1 MKSPTKY
8 TLLMVILWLFMIWA
22 LLLRPIDDGDIFCQ
36 IKLGELIMDQ
46 GRLITQDPFTYT
58 LSGVKIP
65 TVGWLAQVIFAWL
78 YRCFSLQGVQIAHVL
93 LYSGAFAIAI
103 MSPILN
109 SAKRRGDI
117 SLFSLGAAVI
127 LGFLVSLTNS
137 SVRPQSFAVFCF
149 AFLLYVVQSNW
160 RFRTKLLALA
170 PTLLLWQNTH
180 PSVMIGVLA
189 MAVLVFLRWI
199 RNFTKSDNAKPWDIS
214 LFLLISVL
222 ALLFTPL
229 GWHIFDISTK
239 NAQASREW
247 LGITEWLPPW
257 HESVRDAMLVF
268 WIALILSVCLVINLR
283 NKLRFIDVALFVS
296 FTLLT
301 LYAARFALFWAI
313 IMVPIWASW
322 IEQAKPVNLFSWRGD
337 LPISKWI
344 LAITLVIGITIV
356 SFLVY
361 TMRQAIIDQKTIPAQ
376 GIAFLKSVLARGRI
390 YNYPVWGGPLI
401 FAGYPQWHVTVD
413 GRLYLYEKTFWIDYF
428 KAAQGKIP
436 LQELVKQHQP
446 DAFFLHPR
454 FHQQL
459 IEILGHSQNW
469 CKLYSDAQCII
480 FLPCSKVRE

>member
-1 MKSPTKY
+1 MKSPTTY
-8 TLLMVILWLFMIWA
+8 TLLMVILWLFMSWA
-22 LLLRPIDDGDIFCQ
+22 LLLRPIDDVDMFTQ
-36 IKLGELIMDQ
+36 IKLGELILDQ
-46 GRLITQDPFTYT
+46 GRLITHDPFTYT
-58 LSGVKIP
+58 LSAVKIP

-78 YRCFSLQGVQIAHVL
+78 YRCFSLHGVQIVHAL
-93 LYSGAFAIAI
+93 LYSSAFVIAGI
-103 MSPILN
+103 SASLN
-109 SAKRRGDI
+109 SATRSVDI
-117 SLFSLGAAVI
+117 NLFSLGAAVL
-127 LGFLVSLTNS
+127 LGFLVSFTNS

-149 AFLLYVVQSNW
+149 AFLLYVAQSDW
-160 RFRTKLLALA
+160 RLRIKLLALV
-170 PTLLLWQNTH
+170 PTLLIWQNTH
-180 PSVMIGVLA
+180 PSVMIGALA
-189 MAVLVFLRWI
+189 MGVLVFARWI
-199 RNFTKSDNAKPWDIS
+199 RNFTKSDIAKPWDIS
-214 LFLLISVL
+214 LLLIIAVL
-222 ALLFTPL
+222 AQLSTPL

-257 HESVRDAMLVF
+257 HESVRDAILIF
-268 WIALILSVCLVINLR
+268 WIALTLSLCLVIKLR
-283 NKLRFIDVALFVS
+283 NKLRLGDTVLFIL

-301 LYAARFALFWAI
+301 FYAARFAVFWALS
-313 IMVPIWASW
+313 MVPIWAIW
-322 IEQAKPVNLFSWRGD
+322 IEEAKPVNLFSWRGD

-344 LAITLVIGITIV
+344 LVVTFVIGISIV
-356 SFLVY
+356 SFLVH
-361 TMRQAIIDQKTIPAQ
+361 TMRPSIIDQKTIPAQ
-376 GIAFLKSVLARGRI
+376 GIAILKSVLARGRI

-480 FLPCSKVRE
+480 FLPCTK